1 MFSWYWVFVCI
12 LDILDIL
19 IGYMIYNYF
28 LPFNGLPFHFVGGF
42 LCCEED
48 FQFDVVPLIYFCF
61 CCFCFW
67 NQIFKKLLP
76 RPASRSL
83 LPVISSMSFIS
94 PGLMLNSFWVKFC
107 VWYKTLIQFHSF
119 KSGCPIFKHH
129 LLKRFFPYG
138 IFLVP
143 LS

>member
-42 LCCEED
+42 LCCAED

-61 CCFCFW
+61 CFW
-67 NQIFKKLLP
+67 NQIQKKLLP